1 MIELER
7 GARATVQVKK
17 LGSCR
22 CLSVVRSG
30 SRASEWRVLQAGYGR
45 GQGGKGQGGLDI
57 DRKGVTGDWE
67 RMSRG
72 AEKRALLR
80 GCACGEGRTQGQRS
94 MSSSME

>member
-45 GQGGKGQGGLDI
+45 GQGGLDG
-57 DRKGVTGDWE
+57 KGVGRLGE
-67 RMSRG
+67 NESG
-72 AEKRALLR
+72 
-80 GCACGEGRTQGQRS
+80 CGEASAPPRVAGA
-94 MSSSME
+94 MSPKRGPRGSVQ

>member
-1 MIELER
+1 MMELEG

-45 GQGGKGQGGLDI
+45 GQGGRGQGGLDI
-57 DRKGVTGDWE
+57 GREYG
-67 RMSRG
+67 RLG
-72 AEKRALLR
+72 ANES
-80 GCACGEGRTQGQRS
+80 GCGEASAPPRVAGVMKEEPLARPKGQRA
-94 MSSSME
+94 